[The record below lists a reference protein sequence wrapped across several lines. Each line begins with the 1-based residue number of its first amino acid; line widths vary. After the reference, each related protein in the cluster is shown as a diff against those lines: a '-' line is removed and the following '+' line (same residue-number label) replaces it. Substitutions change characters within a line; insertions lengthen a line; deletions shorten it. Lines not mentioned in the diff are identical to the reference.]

1 MKIIRAILDFFI
13 SLRTAIWLSFSLIFL
28 LFAGGFIMPA
38 REEFQ
43 SLHTTPLFAWLGD
56 NDPRVTWWLYGSLFV
71 LSLLA
76 ANTLVCSVESLIRKR
91 SARTW
96 LLTISPQVIHIG
108 FLFILLAHLLSSYD
122 SFQGMAMVREGEQL
136 PLPNGVTV
144 VIDGIHADID
154 PRGYINEWSADV
166 RYVQN
171 VRGEQS
177 AAGGTI
183 RPNEPLFYGGFGL
196 YIKTVKFQPYPTA
209 LIQVSRDPGA
219 LYALIGGIL
228 FLIGMTTLLM
238 LKIRRESPQ
247 E

>member
-1 MKIIRAILDFFI
+1 MIKIVRAIGDFFT

-28 LFAGGFIMPA
+28 LFAGGLSMPA

-56 NDPRVTWWLYGSLFV
+56 NAPGVTWWLYGSLFV

-76 ANTLVCSVESLIRKR
+76 ANTLVCSIEALIRKN

-96 LLTISPQVIHIG
+96 LLAVSPQIIHAG
-108 FLFILLAHLLSSYD
+108 FLFILLAHLFSSYD

-136 PLPNGVTV
+136 PLPNGSTV
-144 VIDGIHADID
+144 VIDGIHAGID

-166 RYVQN
+166 RF
-171 VRGEQS
+171 VRGDQA

-183 RPNEPLFYGGFGL
+183 RPNEPVFSGGFGL
-196 YIKTVKFQPYPTA
+196 YIKTVKFEPYPIA
-209 LIQVSRDPGA
+209 LIQVSRDSGA
-219 LYALIGGIL
+219 PYALIGGIL
-228 FLIGMTTLLM
+228 FLVGMATLLL
-238 LKIRRESPQ
+238 LKIRRESSQ
-247 E
+247 G

>member
-1 MKIIRAILDFFI
+1 MIKSIRAILDFFI
-13 SLRTAIWLSFSLIFL
+13 SLRTAVWLLFSLIFL

-38 REEFQ
+38 HEEFQ
-43 SLHTTPLFAWLGD
+43 SLHTIPLFAWLGD
-56 NDPRVTWWLYGSLFV
+56 NDPGVTWWLYGSLIV

-76 ANTLVCSVESLIRKR
+76 ANTLVCSIESLFRKR

-136 PLPNGVTV
+136 PLPDGITV
-144 VIDGIHADID
+144 VIDGIHAGID
-154 PRGYINEWSADV
+154 PRGYVNEWSADV
-166 RYVQN
+166 RYVQGD
-171 VRGEQS
+171 RP
-177 AAGGTI
+177 AAGGAI
-183 RPNEPLFYGGFGL
+183 RPNDPLFYGGYGL
-196 YIKTVKFQPYPTA
+196 YIKTVKFEPYPTA

-219 LYALIGGIL
+219 PYALIGGVL
-228 FLIGMTTLLM
+228 FLVGMTTLLL